1 MKLARI
7 EGNNEFEKWT
17 LEVFFLERDI
27 NNSNNNRNSNQSL
40 YRQPFKELLVFVD
53 ILRLAQQHL
62 KVSAQN
68 LLFKVYLW
76 TCFQQW

>member
-1 MKLARI
+1 MNTGSI
-7 EGNNEFEKWT
+7 S
-17 LEVFFLERDI
+17 LERDI

-53 ILRLAQQHL
+53 ILRLAQKHL

-68 LLFKVYLW
+68 LLFKVYL
-76 TCFQQW
+76 

>member
-1 MKLARI
+1 MNTGSI
-7 EGNNEFEKWT
+7 S
-17 LEVFFLERDI
+17 LERDI

-40 YRQPFKELLVFVD
+40 YRQPFKELLVLVD

-68 LLFKVYLW
+68 LLFKVYL
-76 TCFQQW
+76 

>member
-1 MKLARI
+1 MNTGSI
-7 EGNNEFEKWT
+7 S
-17 LEVFFLERDI
+17 LERDI

-53 ILRLAQQHL
+53 ILRLTQQHL

-68 LLFKVYLW
+68 LLFKVYL
-76 TCFQQW
+76 